1 MSERKVMN
9 EKLIT
14 FAIPCYNS
22 AAYMRKCIES
32 LLTAGD
38 DCEIIIVNDGS
49 TKDNTAEIADE
60 YAAKYPD
67 ICVAHHQENGGH
79 GEGVNQGL
87 RLARGLY
94 YKVVDSDDWLD
105 ETCLA
110 KLMDKIRE
118 LHAAGTDPDLLVSN
132 YVYEH
137 ADGPGHTMRYKN
149 VFPLEKICGWDDIH
163 HQRTTQYFMMHS
175 FIYRTA
181 VMRESGIVL
190 PKHTFYVDN
199 LFIYVPLPY
208 VKTIYYMDLDLYRY
222 FIGRDD
228 QSVNV
233 SNLIKRIDQHVRV
246 VHAMIDS
253 HDMRAVKAQSRK
265 LYQAMYHHLSMMMTI
280 ASVFLYMN
288 NTPESLKM
296 NKEIWEHL
304 KKKDRRLYRR
314 MHYLAVSGLTTLP
327 GAPGRKITVLGYKIV
342 NKILRLNSQ

>member
-1 MSERKVMN
+1 MN

-14 FAIPCYNS
+14 FAVPCYNS
-22 AAYMRKCIES
+22 AAYMRKCIDS
-32 LLTAGD
+32 LLTAGE

-67 ICVAHHQENGGH
+67 ICIAHHQENGGH

-87 RLARGLY
+87 RLARGVY

-105 ETCLA
+105 TECLA
-110 KLMDKIRE
+110 KLMAKIRD
-118 LHAAGTDPDLLVSN
+118 LHAAGTDPDLMICN

-137 ADGPGHTMRYKN
+137 SDGPSHIMRYKN
-149 VFPLEKICGWDDIH
+149 VFPTEKICGWDDIH

-199 LFIYVPLPY
+199 LFIYVPLPH
-208 VKTIYYMDLDLYRY
+208 VKTLYYMDLDLYRY

-228 QSVNV
+228 QSVNTA
-233 SNLIKRIDQHVRV
+233 NLLKRIDQHVRV

-253 HDMRAVKAQSRK
+253 HDMRKVKAQSRK
-265 LYQAMYHHLSMMMTI
+265 LYQAMYHHLSMMITI
-280 ASVFLYMN
+280 ASVFLYMQK
-288 NTPESLKM
+288 TPEALEM
-296 NKEIWEHL
+296 NKEIWRHL
-304 KKKDRRLYRR
+304 KQKDRRLYRR
-314 MHYLAVSGLTTLP
+314 MRYMAVSGLTTFP
-327 GAPGRKITVLGYKIV
+327 GPLGRKVTIAGYRIT
-342 NKILRLNSQ
+342 NKIMKLNTD

>member
-1 MSERKVMN
+1 MN

-14 FAIPCYNS
+14 FAVPCYNS
-22 AAYMRKCIES
+22 ASYMRKCIES
-32 LLTAGD
+32 LLTAGE

-67 ICVAHHQENGGH
+67 ICIAHHQENGGH

-87 RLARGLY
+87 RLARGIY

-105 ETCLA
+105 EKSLA
-110 KLMDKIRE
+110 KLMAKIRE
-118 LHAAGTDPDLLVSN
+118 LHAAATEPDLLVCN

-137 ADGPGHTMRYKN
+137 SDGPSHIMRYKN
-149 VFPLEKICGWDDIH
+149 VFPIEEICTWDEIH
-163 HQRTTQYFMMHS
+163 YQRTTQYFMMHS

-208 VKTIYYMDLDLYRY
+208 VKSIYYMDLDLYRY

-233 SNLIKRIDQHVRV
+233 TNLLKRIDQHVNV
-246 VHAMIDS
+246 VHAMIDA

-280 ASVFLYMN
+280 ASVFLYMKK
-288 NTPESLKM
+288 TPEALEM
-296 NKEIWEHL
+296 NKEIWHHL
-304 KKKDRRLYRR
+304 KQKDRRLYRR
-314 MHYLAVSGLTTLP
+314 MHYWAVSGLTTIP
-327 GAPGRKITVLGYKIV
+327 GPGGRKMTILGYKIA
-342 NKILRLNSQ
+342 NKIMKLNSD